1 MNGCLLCLFSIE
13 GAKIINYHHSTN
25 IFCRFV
31 INEGHKK
38 RMTNRFVCHSPL
50 LLMIRN
56 RILLHNDLFAIDDV
70 DTLSGI
76 ADALA
81 SYVVDVAFDSLIL
94 TSYTGYVSII
104 AVVFPY
110 DV

>member
-1 MNGCLLCLFSIE
+1 MGCKDNKLSSFDQHFLSIC
-13 GAKIINYHHSTN
+13 Y
-25 IFCRFV
+25 
-31 INEGHKK
+31 
-38 RMTNRFVCHSPL
+38 
-50 LLMIRN
+50 
-56 RILLHNDLFAIDDV
+56 LLHNDLFAIDDV

-104 AVVFPY
+104 AVLFPY

>member
-38 RMTNRFVCHSPL
+38 EWQTESFAIL
-50 LLMIRN
+50 LFMSN
-56 RILLHNDLFAIDDV
+56 WSSLLHNDLFAIDDV

-104 AVVFPY
+104 AVLFPY